1 MSDGVRYIKIAKI
14 DANGI
19 DQTNTLQSLEKLI
32 IPYSTEDIEYEILS
46 ITEKPTFFLYYVKP
60 ANVVWEDRA
69 DIKYSFSSSYSG
81 TPSLP
86 FLGTPQL
93 TSTLDNQGFFLE
105 GGLDNGGLGS
115 NNVPLDSYR
124 IRTYP
129 QKDLNVRVSSSVAF
143 EITARDATT
152 SVTASVRIVSAPLTI
167 GESPGFGPLL
177 TSPPPIVTGKL

>member
-19 DQTNTLQSLEKLI
+19 NQTNTLQSLEKLI
-32 IPYSTEDIEYEILS
+32 IPFSTGDIEYKIIS
-46 ITEKPTFFLYYVKP
+46 ITEKPTFFLYYVNP
-60 ANVVWEDRA
+60 EDVEWGDRS

-81 TPSLP
+81 NQSIP

-105 GGLDNGGLGS
+105 GGSGGLGTDS
-115 NNVPLDSYR
+115 IPLDSYR

-129 QKDLNVRVSSSVAF
+129 QKDLNVRVSSSVEF
-143 EITARDATT
+143 EIIARDATT
-152 SVTASVRIVSAPLTI
+152 SVTASVRIVSAPLTP
-167 GESPGFGPLL
+167 GGTPGFGNVP
-177 TSPPPIVTGKL
+177 SPWSWLGNSNI